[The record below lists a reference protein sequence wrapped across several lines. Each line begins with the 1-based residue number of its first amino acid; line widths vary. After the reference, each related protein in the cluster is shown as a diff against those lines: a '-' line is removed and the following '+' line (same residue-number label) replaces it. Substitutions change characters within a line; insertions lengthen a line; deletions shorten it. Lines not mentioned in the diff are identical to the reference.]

1 MHAGASMSKKK
12 VTVSL
17 QLDALLAKLQPG
29 FRTKKKEALADFSFF
44 FFSKRSETISK
55 EDAFRL
61 FVGEGKKIGL
71 LAVCGKRSKSSGS
84 MQRAANRAVE
94 LIAGLLDR
102 TKNPTDWFLFQQV
115 FLNLD
120 AEYIKL
126 MCLSEHEPSPAVIS
140 LRHYLK
146 NAQQFKSE
154 AEAAE
159 RGPPQIDTASVLKT
173 TVEEPEEEKR
183 SPRGVESPQGA
194 AFRALDK
201 SKPGAASTANVNNAF
216 LRPSE
221 QFELRDKMNI
231 KEKLTHFLATR
242 KNDEQLVKMGVLLRG
257 ATFGLPLHEVVKLA
271 GRDGV
276 PNIVRTLVDFMK
288 TEIIKLHGVFRI
300 SGENAEIQNLKRIYD
315 YESEKELDLEKCG
328 PHAITGCLK
337 MFLRELPDPLF
348 TFERYEPIVE
358 AFRSGQQHLVTE
370 IVAGLPYN
378 NLQTWNYI
386 LDMLAL
392 CQSYCE
398 TNMMTAKNLS
408 LVISPNILRMKI
420 ETFAKIAQDTPMIVG
435 AVQHLIVEH
444 AAKLGLLPDQRNST
458 TNGAEFEE
466 KGTTAAFVTPVA
478 SVAPAAYAAP
488 AAYVAPV
495 AYSPPPVVL
504 PPPVTAPPPI
514 VEAKPEGPWKQ
525 YMDKASGQPYYYN
538 KDTKETVWLKP
549 ADFN

>member
-1 MHAGASMSKKK
+1 MSKKK
-12 VTVSL
+12 TTVSE
-17 QLDALLAKLQPG
+17 QLDSLLAKLQPG

-44 FFSKRSETISK
+44 FFSKRAETISK

-94 LIAGLLDR
+94 LIAGLLDK
-102 TKNPTDWFLFQQV
+102 TKNPTDWYLFQQV

-126 MCLSEHEPSPAVIS
+126 MCLSEHESSPAVIS

-146 NAQQFKSE
+146 NAQQFKAE

-159 RGPPQIDTASVLKT
+159 RSPLADAPKP
-173 TVEEPEEEKR
+173 VEEPEDEKHT
-183 SPRGVESPQGA
+183 PRGVESPQTTVA
-194 AFRALDK
+194 RALDK
-201 SKPGAASTANVNNAF
+201 PKPGPAAANNTF

-231 KEKLTHFLATR
+231 KEKLTQFLATR
-242 KNDEQLVKMGVLLRG
+242 KNDEQLVKMGVLVRG
-257 ATFGLPLHEVVKLA
+257 ATFGVPLPDVVKLS
-271 GRDGV
+271 GKDGV
-276 PNIVRTLVDFMK
+276 PNIVRTLVEFMT
-288 TEIIKLHGVFRI
+288 TEIIKLLGVFRI

-315 YESEKELDLEKCG
+315 YESEKELDLNKFG

-348 TFERYEPIVE
+348 TFERYDPIVE
-358 AFRSGQQHLVTE
+358 AFRSGQPHLVAE

-386 LDMLAL
+386 LDMLVL
-392 CQSYCE
+392 CQSYSA

-408 LVISPNILRMKI
+408 LVISPNILRLKV
-420 ETFAKIAQDTPMIVG
+420 ETFAKIAQDTPVIVG
-435 AVQHLIVEH
+435 AVEYLIVER
-444 AAKLGLLPDQRNST
+444 ATKLGLLPDQRASGA
-458 TNGAEFEE
+458 GAELEE
-466 KGTTAAFVTPVA
+466 KVSPLPAAVASPSVATPAAAAATTVPPAATPITTAASTK
-478 SVAPAAYAAP
+478 
-488 AAYVAPV
+488 
-495 AYSPPPVVL
+495 
-504 PPPVTAPPPI
+504 PPPVTVTPA
-514 VEAKPEGPWKQ
+514 ERPESPWKQ

-538 KDTKETVWLKP
+538 KNTKETVWLKP
-549 ADFN
+549 ADFY

>member
-1 MHAGASMSKKK
+1 MSKKK
-12 VTVSL
+12 QTVSE
-17 QLDALLAKLQPG
+17 QLDSLLAKLQPG

-44 FFSKRSETISK
+44 FFSKRSEAISK

-84 MQRAANRAVE
+84 MQRAANRAIE
-94 LIAGLLDR
+94 LVAGLLDK
-102 TKNPTDWFLFQQV
+102 TKNPTDWFVIQQV

-126 MCLSEHEPSPAVIS
+126 MCLSEHDPSPAVMS

-146 NAQQFKSE
+146 NAQQFKAE

-159 RGPPQIDTASVLKT
+159 RPAAADAPKS
-173 TVEEPEEEKR
+173 EEVDEEKHT
-183 SPRGVESPQGA
+183 PRGVESPQA
-194 AFRALDK
+194 AASRAMAQ
-201 SKPGAASTANVNNAF
+201 SKPGAAAGNNTF

-231 KEKLTHFLATR
+231 KEKLTQFLATR
-242 KNDEQLVKMGVLLRG
+242 KNDEQLVKMGVLVRG
-257 ATFGLPLHEVVKLA
+257 ATFGVPLADVIKLA

-288 TEIIKLHGVFRI
+288 TEIIKLLGVFRI

-315 YESEKELDLEKCG
+315 FESETALDLDKFG

-348 TFERYEPIVE
+348 TFERYEPIVD
-358 AFRSGQQHLVTE
+358 AFRSGQPHLVSE

-386 LDMLAL
+386 LDMLVL
-392 CQSYCE
+392 CQSYCA

-408 LVISPNILRMKI
+408 LVISPNILRLKV
-420 ETFAKIAQDTPMIVG
+420 ETFAKIAQDTPVIVG
-435 AVQHLIVEH
+435 AVEHLIVEH
-444 AAKLGLLPDQRNST
+444 ATKLGLLPEQRGSISVNSV
-458 TNGAEFEE
+458 NSMSMELEE
-466 KGTTAAFVTPVA
+466 KGTPPPAYLPTPVFK
-478 SVAPAAYAAP
+478 APP
-488 AAYVAPV
+488 ALN
-495 AYSPPPVVL
+495 SPPPAT
-504 PPPVTAPPPI
+504 PPA
-514 VEAKPEGPWKQ
+514 AARPESPWKQ
-525 YMDKASGQPYYYN
+525 YMDKNSGQPYYYN
-538 KDTKETVWLKP
+538 QNTKETVWLKP
-549 ADFN
+549 ADFY